1 MLAPLTTIGEGA
13 GYAETVRLMSVKGI
27 RRMPVVDAA
36 GGLIGI
42 ITLDD
47 MLHQLAAPLAA
58 LSELAGRGRRYET
71 LTRA

>member
-1 MLAPLTTIGEGA
+1 
-13 GYAETVRLMSVKGI
+13 
-27 RRMPVVDAA
+27 MPVVDAA